1 MIARGLKGSDRA
13 PAPVGLEVK
22 MKLYRTIV
30 MSSAVMAIASWG
42 ATAHADAAAAKKQ
55 FADVCSE
62 CHEVGDFEGE
72 SAADLSA
79 AMKKIAAGGAMK
91 NGKPHKK
98 PLKLTD
104 AEITDLAA
112 YMAAGK

>member
-1 MIARGLKGSDRA
+1 MRLF
-13 PAPVGLEVK
+13 
-22 MKLYRTIV
+22 RTIV

-42 ATAHADAAAAKKQ
+42 TAAHADAAAAKKQ

-62 CHEVGDFEGE
+62 CHEVGDFQGE
-72 SAADLSA
+72 SAADISKSL
-79 AMKKIAAGGAMK
+79 KTIAGGGNMK

-98 PLKLTD
+98 ALKLTD
-104 AEITDLAA
+104 AEIADLAA

>member
-1 MIARGLKGSDRA
+1 
-13 PAPVGLEVK
+13 

-30 MSSAVMAIASWG
+30 MSTAVMAISSWG
-42 ATAHADAAAAKKQ
+42 ATAHADAAAAKKT

-62 CHEVGDFEGE
+62 CHEIGDYEGE
-72 SAADLSA
+72 SAADLTT
-79 AMKKIAAGGAMK
+79 AMKNIVAGGKMK

-98 PLKLTD
+98 ALKLTD
-104 AEITDLAA
+104 AEIADLAA

>member
-1 MIARGLKGSDRA
+1 
-13 PAPVGLEVK
+13 
-22 MKLYRTIV
+22 MKLYRTMV
-30 MSSAVMAIASWG
+30 MSTAVMALATWG
-42 ATAHADAAAAKKQ
+42 AAAHADAAAAKKQ

-72 SAADLSA
+72 SAADITA
-79 AMKKIAAGGAMK
+79 ATKNIVAGGKMK

-98 PLKLTD
+98 ALKLTD
-104 AEITDLAA
+104 AEIADLAA

>member
-1 MIARGLKGSDRA
+1 
-13 PAPVGLEVK
+13 
-22 MKLYRTIV
+22 MKLIRTIV

-42 ATAHADAAAAKKQ
+42 AAAHADAAAAKAQ

-62 CHEVGDFEGE
+62 CHEVGDFQGE
-72 SAADLSA
+72 SAADLTK
-79 AMKKIAAGGAMK
+79 AMKTIVGGGNMK

-98 PLKLTD
+98 ALKLSD
-104 AEITDLAA
+104 AEIADLAA